1 MKVALQLYSIRD
13 ILPGNIEKC
22 IAEVAEIGY
31 DGVEIVNF
39 GGDSLNEIVS
49 AMRNNDLQVFSIHT
63 DIHEVIACD
72 AEKLNYYAA
81 LGCRYMPISALPDDR
96 LPGGDKYEETLC
108 AIRNFSETAQGYG
121 IKLLYH
127 NHDFDFEKAGG
138 RYKLDILY
146 SDLPASILGAELD
159 TCWIYTAGESPLDYY
174 KKYSDRC
181 PILHLKDCVPEGGRK
196 GFRELGG
203 GVINFG
209 PIIKEAKRCGT
220 EWLCIEQDDPTPGMT
235 SMECAEASCRYL
247 KNLDGVR

>member
-146 SDLPASILGAELD
+146 SDLPASILGAERSL
-159 TCWIYTAGESPLDYY
+159 THAGFIQPESPRLITIKNTRTGARYCIS
-174 KKYSDRC
+174 KTAC
-181 PILHLKDCVPEGGRK
+181 PKAAEKASASSVPE
-196 GFRELGG
+196 
-203 GVINFG
+203 
-209 PIIKEAKRCGT
+209 
-220 EWLCIEQDDPTPGMT
+220 
-235 SMECAEASCRYL
+235 S
-247 KNLDGVR
+247 